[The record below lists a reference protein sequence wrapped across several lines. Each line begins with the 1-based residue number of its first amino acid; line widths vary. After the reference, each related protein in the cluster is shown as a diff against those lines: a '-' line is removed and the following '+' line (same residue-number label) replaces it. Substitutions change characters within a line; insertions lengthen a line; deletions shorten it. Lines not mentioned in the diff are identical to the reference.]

1 MNIPFVPV
9 SGAPSSGQ
17 LNISPYGGVTNGPG
31 NRGPGISFPFPT
43 DFASRPNN
51 TQGWFWAQETVPH
64 HYIAMHDERDPD
76 TVAFTKNLGP
86 GMLVL
91 ARSPQRLPAGG
102 TAPHY
107 SVPENG
113 NTAQLME
120 VTQLNQWL
128 EKNSQLYR
136 NADQILR
143 EWKLLGVIKVEV
155 APNSQSNYGRR
166 APGRM
171 MNLIVG
177 HRVSLLN
184 IFGKDIVDGMKL
196 FIIVKKCKCRSVAK
210 RYRDGG
216 SRESSTMRWRLLPY
230 AHKNNQKPP
239 LCALKYRE
247 MGDRGDMVTKYGSY
261 YYVGKSGESM
271 GGQSQNVCPYDS
283 GDCDEASE
291 FNMRLFQ
298 NNMSDGS
305 MEVYLGI

>member
-17 LNISPYGGVTNGPG
+17 INISPYGGVSNGPG
-31 NRGPGISFPFPT
+31 PGSGISFPFPS

-76 TVAFTKNLGP
+76 TATFAKNLGP

-91 ARSPQRLPAGG
+91 SRCTNRIPSEG

-107 SVPENG
+107 SVPENS

-128 EKNSQLYR
+128 EKKSHLYK
-136 NADQILR
+136 NADQIMR

-210 RYRDGG
+210 RHRDGG
-216 SRESSTMRWRLLPY
+216 EREASCMRWRLLPY

-239 LCALKYRE
+239 LQALKYMEKRADDGKE
-247 MGDRGDMVTKYGSY
+247 ITKYGSY
-261 YYVGKSGESM
+261 YYVGKSGESL
-271 GGQSQNVCPYDS
+271 GGQSPNLY
-283 GDCDEASE
+283 GDNGNCDEASE

-298 NNMSDGS
+298 NNMTDGS